1 MTPLEWLEQHA
12 LLPVTRWLGRRC
24 GRREADAALYWL
36 SRALSRF
43 VTGEEVRRARVGR
56 TRL

>member
-24 GRREADAALYWL
+24 GRREADAAL
-36 SRALSRF
+36 
-43 VTGEEVRRARVGR
+43 
-56 TRL
+56 